1 MKIIGM
7 LRTKRKNDN
16 AVVTTLYVE
25 REFDEFHLTDD
36 RYTCLGNMT
45 EDLYIGT
52 TPCNANVGDE
62 IDIVYDKASVIN
74 GKLYQPVKAVV
85 VVGKK

>member
-1 MKIIGM
+1 MKILGIM
-7 LRTKRKNDN
+7 KTARKTDN
-16 AVVTTLYVE
+16 ATTATLYVE

-36 RYTCLGNMT
+36 RYVCLGNMT
-45 EDLYIGT
+45 ESIYIGT
-52 TPCNANVGDE
+52 TPCNANIGDE

>member
-45 EDLYIGT
+45 EDLYI
-52 TPCNANVGDE
+52 CL
-62 IDIVYDKASVIN
+62 
-74 GKLYQPVKAVV
+74 LYTSRCV
-85 VVGKK
+85 